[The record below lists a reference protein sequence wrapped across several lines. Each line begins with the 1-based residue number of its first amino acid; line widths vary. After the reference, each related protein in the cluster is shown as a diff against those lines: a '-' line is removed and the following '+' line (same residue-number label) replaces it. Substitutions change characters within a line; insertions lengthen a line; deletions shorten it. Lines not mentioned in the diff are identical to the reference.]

1 VPRFSCNVFARN
13 AESSAQNCSVEAMAE
28 EQCSFDAASV
38 SSTSGV
44 VDRTVLPV
52 RLAIVR
58 FYAAGAVQDG
68 SRHVA
73 RWAGLS

>member
-1 VPRFSCNVFARN
+1 MPKTSTQHCARVN
-13 AESSAQNCSVEAMAE
+13 AD
-28 EQCSFDAASV
+28 FDAASA

-58 FYAAGAVQDG
+58 FYAASAAQDG
-68 SRHVA
+68 SRN
-73 RWAGLS
+73 